1 MKKIFFTLGLLGL
14 SYGVFAQDNTA
25 GTLISTKAKSATQ
38 HSKDFLVIEL
48 GYVGLTGT
56 GAGNLDTKF
65 NRTLNVALMYDI
77 PLTGSNFSLAPGLGI
92 GSDNYIFNNMTLDI
106 TNTSAPSRT
115 STDAYKKSKLAT
127 TYLEI
132 PLELRFRQV
141 PENANKGFK
150 AAVGLKAGYLLNA
163 HTRTVGSQS
172 GFKVVEKESSKYWF
186 NTFRFV
192 GTARIGYGNWA
203 LFGTYALN
211 GMFKDNSSFAV
222 NAYSFGISVSG
233 L

>member
-14 SYGVFAQDNTA
+14 SYGIFAQDNPA
-25 GTLISTKAKSATQ
+25 STMVSAKAKKAAQ
-38 HSKDFLVIEL
+38 HSKDFLVVEL

-92 GSDNYIFNNMTLDI
+92 GNDNYIFNNMTLDI
-106 TNTSAPSRT
+106 TNTTAPSRT
-115 STDAYKKSKLAT
+115 ATDAYKKSKLAT

-141 PENANKGFK
+141 PDNANKGFK
-150 AAVGLKAGYLLNA
+150 AALGLKVGYLLNA
-163 HTRTVGSQS
+163 HTRTVGNLT
-172 GFKVVEKESSKYWF
+172 GFKVIEKESSKYWF
-186 NTFRFV
+186 NTFRFA

-211 GMFKDNSSFAV
+211 GLFKDNNTYAV

>member
-1 MKKIFFTLGLLGL
+1 MKKIFFTLGLLGV
-14 SYGVFAQDNTA
+14 SFGIFAQDNTS
-25 GTLISTKAKSATQ
+25 GSILSTKAKKENR

-65 NRTLNVALMYDI
+65 NRTINVALMYDI
-77 PLTGSNFSLAPGLGI
+77 QLPGSNMSVAPGIGI
-92 GSDNYIFNNMTLDI
+92 GSDNYIFNDMTLDI
-106 TNTSAPSRT
+106 TNTSVPTKT
-115 STDAYKKSKLAT
+115 STDAYKKSKLST

-141 PENANKGFK
+141 PDNANKGFK
-150 AAVGLKAGYLLNA
+150 GAIGLKAGYLLNA
-163 HTRTVGSQS
+163 HTRTVGSSS
-172 GFKVVEKESSKYWF
+172 GFKVIEKEGSSYWF
-186 NTFRFV
+186 NAFRVV
-192 GTARIGYGNWA
+192 GTARVGYGNFA
-203 LFGTYALN
+203 LFGTYAIT
-211 GMFKDNSSFAV
+211 GMFKDNSSYAV